1 MDKGCAVEHFVVEFV
16 TWVSASGWG
25 GSCSMRISMF
35 RASAICCRPVGF
47 VCLAMFSEASLTE
60 RGAGCDLGW
69 QFFVDILEGV

>member
-1 MDKGCAVEHFVVEFV
+1 MDG
-16 TWVSASGWG
+16 G

-60 RGAGCDLGW
+60 RGAGCDRGW
-69 QFFVDILEGV
+69 YFFVDILEGVGLW